1 MRVKVSRGGAL
12 SDMLAGLGICS
23 EEVLLFLDG
32 KLVPETAH
40 AKKGQEIDIVRT
52 KHGWPNEH
60 DAKGGGAGNPPSSS
74 SAKPQ
79 KGSKKTCSSCG
90 KPAVAYLPAMR
101 RHYCASH
108 FNEYFGKKVKRS
120 IRERGMIKKGEKV
133 ALGLSGGKDST
144 AMLHSLSK
152 VRKSFPF
159 ELAAITIDEGIKGY
173 RDSTIENAKKE
184 AKKLGVEHH
193 VFSFREEYGKTLD
206 SILKGTSKP
215 GCSVCGV
222 LRRRLLN
229 KKARELGAS
238 KLAIAHNLDDIVQ
251 TIMLNLMRN
260 EPLRFS
266 RMELPLVEN
275 PRLVPRIKPQMMLTE
290 KEVSIYAVLHG
301 YEFGPACCCPH
312 VEGAMRRQVKGHMNA
327 LEGKFPGTKAKM
339 AAAFFAVQKE
349 MRRGMEGEYGM
360 GTCPKCGEPSA
371 EGTCMAC
378 RMLKR

>member
-1 MRVKVSRGGAL
+1 MRVKASGGGAL
-12 SDMLAGLGICS
+12 SDMLAELGICS

-40 AKKGQEIDIVRT
+40 TEKGQTIDIIRT
-52 KHGWPNEH
+52 KHGWDSNIAPGKNIPKP
-60 DAKGGGAGNPPSSS
+60 DSTNTSAGGLKN
-74 SAKPQ
+74 
-79 KGSKKTCSSCG
+79 TCSSCG

-108 FNEYFGKKVKRS
+108 FNEYFEKKVKRS

-144 AMLHSLSK
+144 SMLHSLSK
-152 VRKSFPF
+152 VRKSLPF
-159 ELAAITIDEGIKGY
+159 ELIAITIDEGIKGY
-173 RDSTIENAKKE
+173 RDSTIANAEKE
-184 AKKLGVEHH
+184 AKALGVEHH
-193 VFSFREEYGKTLD
+193 VFSFKDEYGKTLD
-206 SILKGTSKP
+206 SLLKGTDKP

-229 KKARELGAS
+229 KKARELGAT
-238 KLAIAHNLDDIVQ
+238 KLAIAHNLDDLVQ

-275 PRLVPRIKPQMMLTE
+275 PKLVPRIKPQMMLTE
-290 KEVSIYAVLHG
+290 KEVSVYAVLHG
-301 YEFGPACCCPH
+301 HEFGPACCCPH
-312 VEGAMRRQVKGHMNA
+312 VEGAMRKQVKGHMNS
-327 LEGKFPGTKAKM
+327 LEEKFPGTKAKM
-339 AAAFFAVQKE
+339 AAAFFAVQKD
-349 MRRGMEGEYGM
+349 MRRGMEGEYEM
-360 GTCPKCGEPSA
+360 GSCSKCGEPSA